1 MISAIL
7 LAAGKSKRMGKKN
20 KLVKE
25 IKGKPLIKHALEN
38 ILSSSVDE
46 LIIVL
51 GYQEKIIRS
60 VIEKNSKIKIVYN
73 KDFDSGMA
81 SSIKTGLQHIS
92 KKNNFFF
99 ICLADMP
106 LVNTKIY
113 DDLIKNKKKNEII
126 IPTFNGLQ
134 GNPILFSKTMKN
146 KLMAING
153 DAGAKKILEMFK
165 EKIFNLETNDKS
177 VVQDF
182 DTEENF
188 N

>member
-1 MISAIL
+1 
-7 LAAGKSKRMGKKN
+7 MGKKN

-92 KKNNFFF
+92 KKNN
-99 ICLADMP
+99 
-106 LVNTKIY
+106 
-113 DDLIKNKKKNEII
+113 
-126 IPTFNGLQ
+126 
-134 GNPILFSKTMKN
+134 
-146 KLMAING
+146 
-153 DAGAKKILEMFK
+153 
-165 EKIFNLETNDKS
+165 
-177 VVQDF
+177 
-182 DTEENF
+182 
-188 N
+188 